1 MSPLCLHLHSFICF
15 KISLQKDYML
25 HIRSTTTTHMHP
37 ESPRSPP
44 DLCRMYSQE
53 WIHATIKC
61 SMHLCAY
68 VYVCA
73 LVDTKGTQLQNKLKS
88 MCTLCVKLQS
98 TFDRGQSKI
107 QVLQLAKMT
116 ADKQTGGLETSIIV
130 GATAAAKGH
139 TYI

>member
-1 MSPLCLHLHSFICF
+1 
-15 KISLQKDYML
+15 
-25 HIRSTTTTHMHP
+25 
-37 ESPRSPP
+37 
-44 DLCRMYSQE
+44 
-53 WIHATIKC
+53 
-61 SMHLCAY
+61 MHLFAY

-73 LVDTKGTQLQNKLKS
+73 LVNTKGTQLQNKLKS

-98 TFDRGQSKI
+98 IFDRGQSKI